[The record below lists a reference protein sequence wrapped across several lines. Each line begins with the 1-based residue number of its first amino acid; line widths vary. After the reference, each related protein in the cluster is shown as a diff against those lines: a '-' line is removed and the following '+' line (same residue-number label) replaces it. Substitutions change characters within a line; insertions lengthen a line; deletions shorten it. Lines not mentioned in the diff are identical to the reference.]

1 MVDQQYPLYH
11 PELEHESCGV
21 GAIVDLSGRATHR
34 TVDQALTIVERL
46 AHRAGSDALGTT
58 GDGVGIMTRLP
69 HEFFTAWAREEGISL
84 GKPGDYGVGMF
95 FLPED
100 EVGVQNVCRIF
111 DQLAVSEGMKVLGWR
126 DVPCHPAQL
135 GAGARRTMPRI
146 RQCFLKRPKD
156 VLSDIDFDRKLYLLR
171 RVFEKQDTDTYI
183 CSLSSR
189 TVVYKGMMLVSQLR
203 SFYDDL
209 QDVRYVSSMAMVH
222 SRFST
227 NTFPSWSKA
236 HPQRM
241 LLHNGEINTIRGNH
255 DRMKA
260 REETMKSAVMGD
272 SMKRVL
278 PVVNPN
284 GSDSQML
291 DNTLEFLAM
300 NGFPLPLAG
309 MILLPEPWQGEKEAK
324 PWHDLYRYYAT
335 MMEPWDGPA
344 AILYSDGDSVCASL
358 DRNGLRPLRCAL
370 TDDRR
375 LILSSEAG
383 VLFEENAHIRR
394 RWKLKGGDVLMADLR
409 SGELME
415 SENLKSRFAA
425 EHPYSEWVKNIIH
438 LEDLPPSPC
447 GDTSPEEGGE
457 LLPTRLRRATSLTEG
472 GDIGSRPGSLSEGAG
487 SRRLTEGVEGA
498 GKRSA
503 TEGVCDVETL
513 CKAFGYAYEDV
524 QDVILPMAETGQEP
538 IVSMGADE
546 PLAALS
552 KVHPPLYD
560 YFKQRFAQ
568 VTNPP
573 IDALREACKTDCSI
587 TIGDDGNLL
596 SHDPDNC
603 TVLELPSPVLTE
615 AELRRIR
622 GIDHPSFTVKEISL
636 LYPDRARLRQAMR
649 GFFAACDAA
658 CADGANIL
666 ILSDKGVDADHL
678 AIPSLLAVSALEQHL
693 IHIKKRTKVSVILES
708 GEPRDTH
715 QLAMLI
721 AYGARAVNPYL
732 AHAVIREKLSGEAIG
747 NYDRALT
754 AGVLKIASKMGVSTL
769 QAYQSAQLFEAVG
782 LDRQFIDQYFTNTPC
797 SLGGKGLHDAEAD
810 SRYHHDQAFLNPV
823 QAGLTSVGRHKLRTG
838 EGAEAHL
845 YSPKV
850 IHLLQQAVWTNDR
863 AKFDAYAKLVED
875 DGPRTLRAMLD
886 FNYEACQPVPL
897 EEVEPVES
905 IVKRFKTGAMSYGSI
920 SREAH
925 ECMAKAMNRLGGKSN
940 SGEGGEL
947 PERFGTEL
955 NSAIKQVASG
965 RFGVTRDYLLSAKEI
980 QIKMAQGA
988 KPGEGGHL
996 PGAKVTESVARTRCS
1011 TPGISLI
1018 SPPPHHD
1025 IYSIE
1030 DLVELIYDLQCANE
1044 DAKITV
1050 KLVSST
1056 GVGTIASGV
1065 AKAGAGGI
1073 LISGGEG
1080 GTGAAPMSSVHHAG
1094 LPWEIGLAEAHQ
1106 VLCRNRLRQTVTLET
1121 DGKLMSGHDVAVA
1134 LLLGA
1139 EEFGFAT
1146 APLITMGC
1154 RMMRVCQLG
1163 TCPFGVA
1170 TQNPELRKRFVGKP
1184 EYVERFMIFAA
1195 QQLRQI
1201 MARLGARTV
1210 NELVG
1215 RSDLLKMKD
1224 GSPMD
1229 LSALIGFSRNTHVQ
1243 PESKHDFRLHER
1255 MDARLIQNHVQLT
1268 TTDRA
1273 FGTLLKG
1280 ERHIQAQGCG
1290 GQSFGAFLPK
1300 GQSVT
1305 LYGVAN
1311 DYLGKGLSGGML
1323 SICPPADAVW
1333 NPDDTLIG
1341 NVALYGATSGHAFI
1355 AGMAGERFAVRNSGA
1370 WAVVEGVGDHGCE
1383 YMTGGRVAVLGPV
1396 GDNFG
1401 AGMSGGI
1408 AWVLDADGRLE
1419 GRVNSAVVRVHEVTR
1434 EQAAELKK
1442 LLEMHL
1448 DQTGSAKAREIL
1460 ADFEAWLPRFKAVI
1474 SDEYLDY
1481 LSVRHSRTEG
1491 ASAVEDKT
1499 RPKPA
1504 ARASVDAGR

>member
-1 MVDQQYPLYH
+1 MIDQQYPLYH

-21 GAIVDLSGRATHR
+21 GAIVDLGGRATHR

-46 AHRAGSDALGTT
+46 AHRAGCDALGTT

-100 EVGVQNVCRIF
+100 EVGVSNICRIF
-111 DQLAVSEGMKVLGWR
+111 DQLAVSEGISVLGWR

-146 RQCFLKRPKD
+146 RQCFLKRPTD
-156 VLSDIDFDRKLYLLR
+156 VAPGADFDRRLYILR

-189 TVVYKGMMLVSQLR
+189 IIVYKGMMLVNQLR

-209 QDVRYVSSMAMVH
+209 QDVRYVSQMAMVH

-260 REETMKSAVMGD
+260 REETMRSAIMGD
-272 SMKRVL
+272 AMKRVL
-278 PVVNPN
+278 PVVDPE

-291 DNTLEFLAM
+291 DNTLEFLVM

-309 MILLPEPWQGEKEAK
+309 MVLLPEPWQGEKQAR
-324 PWHDLYRYYAT
+324 PWHDMYRYYAT

-370 TDDRR
+370 TDDKR

-394 RWKLKGGDVLMADLR
+394 RWKLKGGDVLMADLKT
-409 SGELME
+409 GKLLE
-415 SENLKSRFAA
+415 SDALKTYFSKQ
-425 EHPYSEWVKNIIH
+425 HPYGEWVKQIVK
-438 LEDLPPSPC
+438 LDDLP
-447 GDTSPEEGGE
+447 EGHIN
-457 LLPTRLRRATSLTEG
+457 S
-472 GDIGSRPGSLSEGAG
+472 
-487 SRRLTEGVEGA
+487 GVD
-498 GKRSA
+498 
-503 TEGVCDVETL
+503 DVDAL

-524 QDVILPMAETGQEP
+524 HDVILPMAESGQEP

-552 KVHPPLYD
+552 RAHPPLYD

-573 IDALREACKTDCSI
+573 IDALREACKTDCVI

-596 SHDPDNC
+596 SHDSDNC

-615 AELRRIR
+615 TELQRIR
-622 GIDHPSFTVKEISL
+622 DIDHPSFSVEEISL
-636 LYPDRARLRQAMR
+636 LYPVNTRLRQAM
-649 GFFAACDAA
+649 GNFFAACDAA
-658 CADGANIL
+658 CGNGANIL
-666 ILSDKGVDADHL
+666 ILSDQGVDRSHL

-693 IHIKKRTKVSVILES
+693 IRIKKRTKVSVILQS

-732 AHAVIREKLSGEAIG
+732 AHAVICENLSSDAIQ

-782 LDRQFIDQYFTNTPC
+782 LDGQFVEQYFTNTPVT
-797 SLGGKGLHDAEAD
+797 LGGKGLHDVEAD
-810 SRYHHDQAFLNPV
+810 SRFHHNAAYANPLQNGLN
-823 QAGLTSVGRHKLRTG
+823 SVGRHKLRTG
-838 EGAEAHL
+838 DGVEEHL

-863 AKFDAYAKLVED
+863 AKFDEYAKLVEN
-875 DGPRTLRAMLD
+875 DGPRTIRASLD
-886 FNYEACQPVPL
+886 FNFGVCNPVPID
-897 EEVEPVES
+897 EVEPVES
-905 IVKRFKTGAMSYGSI
+905 IVRRFRTGAMSYGSI

-947 PERFGTEL
+947 PDRFGIEL

-996 PGAKVTESVARTRCS
+996 PGAKVTESVAKTRCS

-1030 DLVELIYDLQCANE
+1030 DLAELIYDLQCANE

-1080 GTGAAPMSSVHHAG
+1080 GTGAAPISSVHHAG

-1146 APLITMGC
+1146 APLIAMGC
-1154 RMMRVCQLG
+1154 RMMRVCHLG

-1170 TQNPELRKRFVGKP
+1170 TQDSELRKRFVGKP
-1184 EYVERFMIFAA
+1184 EYVERFMVFVA
-1195 QQLRQI
+1195 QQLREI

-1215 RSDLLKMKD
+1215 RSDLLKMKV
-1224 GSPMD
+1224 GSPID
-1229 LSALIGFSRNTHVQ
+1229 LSPLIRFARNTHVQ
-1243 PESKHDFRLHER
+1243 PEERHDFKLHER
-1255 MDARLIQNHVQLT
+1255 LDARLIQDHVQLT
-1268 TTDRA
+1268 ITDRA

-1290 GQSFGAFLPK
+1290 GQSFGAFLPN
-1300 GQSVT
+1300 GQHIT
-1305 LYGVAN
+1305 LYGVSN
-1311 DYLGKGLSGGML
+1311 DYLGKGLSGGTL
-1323 SICPPADAVW
+1323 AICPPADAVCLKG
-1333 NPDDTLIG
+1333 PAARRHPGDTLIG
-1341 NVALYGATSGHAFI
+1341 NVALYGATSGYAFI

-1408 AWVLDADGRLE
+1408 AWVLDEDGTLE
-1419 GRVNSAVVRVHEVTR
+1419 SHINSALVKVHEVTH
-1434 EQAAELKK
+1434 EQAVELRQ

-1448 DQTGSAKAREIL
+1448 VHTDSRKATEIL
-1460 ADFEAWLPRFKAVI
+1460 ADFETWLPCFKTVI

-1481 LSVRHSRTEG
+1481 LKRRE
-1491 ASAVEDKT
+1491 A
-1499 RPKPA
+1499 
-1504 ARASVDAGR
+1504 

>member
-1 MVDQQYPLYH
+1 MRDSRYPLYH

-58 GDGVGIMTRLP
+58 GDGVGIMTCLP
-69 HEFFTAWAREEGISL
+69 HEFFSEWAREEGISL

-100 EVGVQNVCRIF
+100 EVGVRNICRIF
-111 DQLAVSEGMKVLGWR
+111 DQLALSEGLSVLGWR

-146 RQCFLKRPKD
+146 RQCFLKRPD
-156 VLSDIDFDRKLYLLR
+156 GVAPGIEFDRRLYALR

-183 CSLSSR
+183 CSLSGR

-209 QDVRYVSSMAMVH
+209 QDVRYVSRMAMVH

-236 HPQRM
+236 HPQRF

-260 REETMKSAVMGD
+260 REETMFSPVMGE

-278 PVVNPN
+278 PVVEEG

-291 DNTLEFLAM
+291 DNALEFLAM

-309 MILLPEPWQGEKEAK
+309 MVLLPEPWQGEKEVK
-324 PWHDLYRYYAT
+324 PWHDLYRYYSA

-394 RWKLKGGDVLMADLR
+394 RWKLKSGDVLMADLN
-409 SGELME
+409 SGKLLE
-415 SENLKSRFAA
+415 SEELKTRFAA
-425 EHPYSEWVKNIIH
+425 QHPYGEWVRQIVDLN
-438 LEDLPPSPC
+438 DLPEAPQC
-447 GDTSPEEGGE
+447 
-457 LLPTRLRRATSLTEG
+457 
-472 GDIGSRPGSLSEGAG
+472 SRPL
-487 SRRLTEGVEGA
+487 
-498 GKRSA
+498 
-503 TEGVCDVETL
+503 ETDAL
-513 CKAFGYAYEDV
+513 LKAFGYTWEDV
-524 QDVILPMAETGQEP
+524 TDVILPMAENGTEP

-552 KVHPPLYD
+552 KAHPLLFD

-573 IDALREACKTDCSI
+573 IDALREECKTDCSVY
-587 TIGDDGNLL
+587 IGDDGNLL
-596 SHDPDNC
+596 SRGPDNC
-603 TVLELPSPVLTE
+603 AVLELPSPVLTE
-615 AELRRIR
+615 GELERIR
-622 GIDHPSFTVKEISL
+622 QIDHPAFSVRTVSL
-636 LYPDRARLRQAMR
+636 LYPVSTRLRRAMR
-649 GFFAACDAA
+649 EFFDACDAA
-658 CADGANIL
+658 CKDGINIL
-666 ILSDKGVDADHL
+666 ILSDRGVDAGHM

-693 IHIKKRTKVSVILES
+693 IEIKKRTAVSVILES

-721 AYGARAVNPYL
+721 SFGARAVNPYL
-732 AHAVIREKLSGEAIG
+732 AHEVVRRQHPEDSDAAIIKY
-747 NYDRALT
+747 NQALT
-754 AGVLKIASKMGVSTL
+754 AGMLKIASKMGVSTL

-782 LDRQFIDQYFTNTPC
+782 LDAQFVEKWFTNTPC
-797 SLGGKGLHDAEAD
+797 SLGGVGLSEVEAD
-810 SRYHHDQAFLNPV
+810 SRHYHGAAFLDPIN
-823 QAGLTSVGRHKLRTG
+823 AGLPSVGRHKLRTG
-838 EGAEAHL
+838 PEAEEHL
-845 YSPKV
+845 YSPRV
-850 IHLLQQAVWTNDR
+850 IHLLQQAVWTDDR
-863 AKFDAYAKLVED
+863 SKFDEYAALVEN
-875 DGPRTLRAMLD
+875 DGPRTIRSSLD
-886 FNYEACQPVPL
+886 FRYELCNPIPTN
-897 EEVEPVES
+897 EVEPIEQ

-925 ECMAKAMNRLGGKSN
+925 ECMAAAMNRLGGKSN

-947 PERFGTEL
+947 PERYGTPL

-965 RFGVTRDYLLSAKEI
+965 RFGVTREYLLSAKEI

-1030 DLVELIYDLQCANE
+1030 DLAELIYDLQCANE

-1080 GTGAAPMSSVHHAG
+1080 GTGAAPLSSVHHAG
-1094 LPWEIGLAEAHQ
+1094 LPWEIGLAETHQ

-1121 DGKLMSGHDVAVA
+1121 DGKLMNGHDVAVA

-1170 TQNPELRKRFVGKP
+1170 TQNPNLRKRFTGKP
-1184 EYVERFMIFAA
+1184 EYVERFMRFVAA
-1195 QQLRQI
+1195 QLREI
-1201 MARLGARTV
+1201 MAKLGARTV
-1210 NELVG
+1210 DELVG
-1215 RSDLLKMKD
+1215 RSDLLKVKS
-1224 GSPMD
+1224 GSRID
-1229 LSALIGFSRNTHVQ
+1229 LSGLTGFARNIHFQ
-1243 PESKHDFRLHER
+1243 PESKHEFSLHER
-1255 MDARLIQNHVQLT
+1255 ADARLIQDHVRLT
-1268 TTDRA
+1268 TADRA

-1280 ERHIQAQGCG
+1280 PRHVQAQGCA
-1290 GQSFGAFLPK
+1290 GQSFGAFLPE
-1300 GQSVT
+1300 GQAIT

-1311 DYLGKGLSGGML
+1311 DYLGKGLSGGTL
-1323 SICPPADAVW
+1323 AVCPPTDALW
-1333 NPDDTLIG
+1333 DPGDTLIG

-1370 WAVVEGVGDHGCE
+1370 RAVVEGVGDHGCE
-1383 YMTGGRVAVLGPV
+1383 YMTGGRVVVLGPV
-1396 GDNFG
+1396 GDNFA

-1408 AWVLDADGRLE
+1408 AWVLYENGLLLKRLNT
-1419 GRVNSAVVRVHEVTR
+1419 GHVKTYAVTEKLA
-1434 EQAAELKK
+1434 EELKD
-1442 LLEMHL
+1442 LLRAHL
-1448 DQTGSAKAREIL
+1448 DATGAEKARAIL
-1460 ADFEAWLPRFKAVI
+1460 DDFDSFLPRFRAVI
-1474 SDEYLDY
+1474 SDEYLAY
-1481 LSVRHSRTEG
+1481 LKG
-1491 ASAVEDKT
+1491 A
-1499 RPKPA
+1499 
-1504 ARASVDAGR
+1504 

>member
-1 MVDQQYPLYH
+1 MPHSCYKGVSTMYDRQYPLYR

-69 HEFFTAWAREEGISL
+69 HELFTAWAREEGVSL

-100 EVGVQNVCRIF
+100 EVGFQNVCRIF
-111 DQLAVSEGMKVLGWR
+111 DQLAISEGIPVLGWR

-135 GAGARRTMPRI
+135 GAGARRAMPRI
-146 RQCFLKRPKD
+146 RQCFLKRPGD
-156 VLSDIDFDRKLYLLR
+156 AEPGLGFDRRLYILR

-209 QDVRYVSSMAMVH
+209 QDARYASQMAMVH

-236 HPQRM
+236 HPQRF

-260 REETMKSAVMGD
+260 REETMRSQVLGD

-278 PVVNPN
+278 PVVDPR

-300 NGFPLPLAG
+300 DGFPLPLAG
-309 MILLPEPWQGEKEAK
+309 MVLLPEPWQGKREGKEK

-383 VLFEENAHIRR
+383 VLHEENAHIRR
-394 RWKLKGGDVLMADLR
+394 RWKLKGGDVLMADLN
-409 SGELME
+409 SGALLE
-415 SENLKSRFAA
+415 SDALKARFAA
-425 EHPYSEWVKNIIH
+425 EHPYSEWVKNIIR
-438 LEDLPPSPC
+438 LEQLPPSPC
-447 GDTSPEEGGE
+447 D
-457 LLPTRLRRATSLTEG
+457 RASLG
-472 GDIGSRPGSLSEGAG
+472 KGANP
-487 SRRLTEGVEGA
+487 RGA
-498 GKRSA
+498 ADGA
-503 TEGVCDVETL
+503 NHVETL

-587 TIGDDGNLL
+587 YIGDDGNLL
-596 SHDPDNC
+596 SHDPENC
-603 TVLELPSPVLTE
+603 SVLELPSPILSAE
-615 AELRRIR
+615 ALERIR
-622 GIDHPSFTVKEISL
+622 GVELPSFTVREVSL
-636 LYPDRARLRQAMR
+636 LYPVDRRLRAAL
-649 GFFAACDAA
+649 GDFFAACDAA
-658 CADGANIL
+658 CGDGANIL
-666 ILSDKGVDADHL
+666 ILSDRGVDPGHL

-693 IHIKKRTKVSVILES
+693 IRIKKRTKVSVILES

-732 AHAVIREKLSGEAIG
+732 AHEIIRERLSAAAIER
-747 NYDRALT
+747 YDRAL
-754 AGVLKIASKMGVSTL
+754 AVGVLKIASKMGVSTL
-769 QAYQSAQLFEAVG
+769 QAYQSAQLFEAIG
-782 LDRQFIDQYFTNTPC
+782 LDRQFVDQYFTNTPC
-797 SLGGKGLHDAEAD
+797 FLGGKGLHDVEAD
-810 SRYHHDQAFLNPV
+810 SRFHHDAAFADPLQN
-823 QAGLTSVGRHKLRTG
+823 GLDSIGRHKLRTG
-838 EGAEAHL
+838 PRAEAHL

-850 IHLLQQAVWTNDR
+850 IHLLQQAVWTDDA
-863 AKFDAYAKLVED
+863 AKFDEYAALVER
-875 DGPRTLRAMLD
+875 DGPRTIRASLD
-886 FNYEACQPVPL
+886 FNYGVCRPVPL
-897 EEVEPVES
+897 SEVEPVEQ
-905 IVKRFKTGAMSYGSI
+905 IVRRFKTGAMSYGSI

-925 ECMAKAMNRLGGKSN
+925 ECMAVAMNRLGGKSN

-947 PERFGTEL
+947 PERFGTQL

-996 PGAKVTESVARTRCS
+996 PGAKVTQSVARTRCS

-1030 DLVELIYDLQCANE
+1030 DLAELIYDLKCANE
-1044 DAKITV
+1044 DARITV
-1050 KLVSST
+1050 KLVSSA

-1094 LPWEIGLAEAHQ
+1094 LPWEIGLAETHQ
-1106 VLCRNRLRQTVTLET
+1106 VLCRNRLRQAVTLET

-1146 APLITMGC
+1146 APLIAMGC
-1154 RMMRVCQLG
+1154 RMMRVCHLG

-1170 TQNPELRKRFVGKP
+1170 TQDPVLRRRFIGKP
-1184 EYVERFMIFAA
+1184 EYVQRFMKFVA
-1195 QQLRQI
+1195 QQLREI

-1215 RSDLLKMKD
+1215 RSDLLRVKE
-1224 GSPMD
+1224 GAEMD
-1229 LSALIGFSRNTHVQ
+1229 LSALIGFARNTHVQ
-1243 PESKHDFRLHER
+1243 PESGHDFKLHER
-1255 MDARLIQNHVQLT
+1255 MDARLAQDHVQLA

-1273 FGTLLKG
+1273 FGALLRG

-1300 GQSVT
+1300 GQSIT

-1311 DYLGKGLSGGML
+1311 DYLGKGLSGGTL
-1323 SICPPADAVW
+1323 AVRPPVDAVW
-1333 NPDDTLIG
+1333 NPGDTLIG
-1341 NVALYGATSGHAFI
+1341 NVALYGATGGHAFI

-1408 AWVLDADGRLE
+1408 AWVLDGDGTLRQ
-1419 GRVNSAVVRVHEVTR
+1419 RINSGLVKVHELTH
-1434 EQAAELKK
+1434 EQALELRR
-1442 LLEMHL
+1442 LLEMHARHT
-1448 DQTGSAKAREIL
+1448 DSRKATEIL
-1460 ADFEAWLPRFKAVI
+1460 ADFEAWLPGFKAVI
-1474 SDEYLDY
+1474 SDEYLNY
-1481 LSVRHSRTEG
+1481 LKEANRHG
-1491 ASAVEDKT
+1491 
-1499 RPKPA
+1499 
-1504 ARASVDAGR
+1504 

>member
-1 MVDQQYPLYH
+1 MRDVRYPLYH

-100 EVGVQNVCRIF
+100 EVGVRNVCRIF
-111 DQLAVSEGMKVLGWR
+111 DQLAASEGIPVLGWR

-146 RQCFLKRPKD
+146 RQCFLKRPAEAQPG
-156 VLSDIDFDRKLYLLR
+156 IGFDRRLYVLR

-189 TVVYKGMMLVSQLR
+189 TIVYKGMMLVSQLR

-209 QDVRYVSSMAMVH
+209 QDVRYVSQMAMVH

-236 HPQRM
+236 HPQRF

-260 REETMKSAVMGD
+260 REETMRSAVMGD
-272 SMKRVL
+272 AMKRVL
-278 PVVNPN
+278 PVVDEG

-309 MILLPEPWQGEKEAK
+309 MVLLPEPWQGDGERK
-324 PWHDLYRYYAT
+324 PWRDLYRYYAT

-409 SGELME
+409 AGELLE
-415 SENLKSRFAA
+415 SAALKTRFAA
-425 EHPYSEWVKNIIH
+425 QHPYGEWVRGIIG
-438 LEDLPPSPC
+438 LEQLPPLPR
-447 GDTSPEEGGE
+447 GDAS
-457 LLPTRLRRATSLTEG
+457 AA
-472 GDIGSRPGSLSEGAG
+472 EGAG
-487 SRRLTEGVEGA
+487 PHGATDGADDTEA
-498 GKRSA
+498 
-503 TEGVCDVETL
+503 L
-513 CKAFGYAYEDV
+513 CNAFGYAWEDV
-524 QDVILPMAETGQEP
+524 QDVILPMAESGQEP

-552 KVHPPLYD
+552 KAHPSLYD

-587 TIGDDGNLL
+587 YIGDDGNLL
-596 SHDPDNC
+596 SADADNC
-603 TVLELPSPVLTE
+603 TVLELPSPVLTRE
-615 AELRRIR
+615 ALQRIR
-622 GIDHPSFTVKEISL
+622 GIDHPAFSVKEISL
-636 LYPDRARLRQAMR
+636 LYPVGVRLRQAMK

-658 CADGANIL
+658 CREGANIL
-666 ILSDKGVDADHL
+666 ILSDRGVDAHHL

-721 AYGARAVNPYL
+721 AFGARAVDPYL
-732 AHAVIREKLSGEAIG
+732 AHDVIRANRPDDAEAAIR
-747 NYDRALT
+747 NYDSALT

-782 LDRQFIDQYFTNTPC
+782 LDGQFVDQYFTNTPC
-797 SLGGKGLHDAEAD
+797 ALGGKGLHDVEAD
-810 SRYHHDQAFLNPV
+810 SRYHHARAFLDP
-823 QAGLTSVGRHKLRTG
+823 ACDGLASVGRHRLRTG
-838 EGAEAHL
+838 GQAEEHL
-845 YSPKV
+845 YSPRV
-850 IHLLQQAVWTNDR
+850 IHLLQQAVWTDDM
-863 AKFDAYAKLVED
+863 AKFDEYAALVENE
-875 DGPRTLRAMLD
+875 GPRTIRAMLD
-886 FNYEACQPVPL
+886 FRYDLCEPVPL
-897 EEVEPVES
+897 SEVEPVGT
-905 IVKRFKTGAMSYGSI
+905 IVRRFRTGAMSYGSI
-920 SREAH
+920 SQEAH
-925 ECMAKAMNRLGGKSN
+925 MCMAKAMNHLGGRSN

-947 PERFGTEL
+947 PERFGTAY

-996 PGAKVTESVARTRCS
+996 PGAKVTQSVAETRCS

-1030 DLVELIYDLQCANE
+1030 DLAELIYDLQCANE

-1094 LPWEIGLAEAHQ
+1094 LPWEIGLAETHQ

-1139 EEFGFAT
+1139 EQFGFAT
-1146 APLITMGC
+1146 APLIAMGC
-1154 RMMRVCQLG
+1154 RMMRVCHLG

-1170 TQNPELRKRFVGKP
+1170 TQDPELRKRFVGKP
-1184 EYVERFMIFAA
+1184 EYVERFMIFVA
-1195 QQLRQI
+1195 QQLRRI

-1210 NELVG
+1210 DELVG

-1224 GSPMD
+1224 GAAMD
-1229 LSALIGFSRNTHVQ
+1229 LSGLIGFARNTHVQ
-1243 PESKHDFRLHER
+1243 PGSGRDFALSER
-1255 MDARLIQNHVQLT
+1255 MDARLVQDHVHLT

-1273 FGTLLKG
+1273 FGALLKG
-1280 ERHIQAQGCG
+1280 ERRIQAQGCG

-1300 GQSVT
+1300 GQSIT

-1311 DYLGKGLSGGML
+1311 DYLGKGLSGGTL
-1323 SICPPADAVW
+1323 AICPPSDAVW
-1333 NPDDTLIG
+1333 DPRDTLIG

-1408 AWVLDADGRLE
+1408 AWVLDEDGTLE
-1419 GRVNSAVVRVHEVTR
+1419 RRINSGLVRVHGVDR
-1434 EQAAELKK
+1434 EQAAELRQLLK
-1442 LLEMHL
+1442 LHVRY
-1448 DQTGSAKAREIL
+1448 TGSRRAAEIL
-1460 ADFEAWLPRFKAVI
+1460 ADFEARLPGFRAVI
-1474 SDEYLDY
+1474 SDEYLCW
-1481 LSVRHSRTEG
+1481 LNG
-1491 ASAVEDKT
+1491 ARD
-1499 RPKPA
+1499 
-1504 ARASVDAGR
+1504 DQGRGTIGREA

>member
-1 MVDQQYPLYH
+1 MRDAQYPLYH

-21 GAIVDLSGRATHR
+21 GAIVDLSGRTTHR

-58 GDGVGIMTRLP
+58 GDGVGIMTQLP
-69 HEFFTAWAREEGISL
+69 HELFAAWAREEGIQL

-100 EVGVQNVCRIF
+100 EVGVQNICRIF
-111 DQLAVSEGMKVLGWR
+111 DQLAASEGIPMLGWR

-146 RQCFLKRPKD
+146 RQCFLKRPAEAETG
-156 VLSDIDFDRKLYLLR
+156 VDFDRSLYILR

-189 TVVYKGMMLVSQLR
+189 TIVYKGMMLVNQLR

-209 QDVRYVSSMAMVH
+209 QDVRYVSQMAMVH

-236 HPQRM
+236 HPQRF

-260 REETMKSAVMGD
+260 REETMRSPVMGD

-278 PVVNPN
+278 PVVESG

-300 NGFPLPLAG
+300 NGFPLPLAA
-309 MILLPEPWQGEKEAK
+309 MTLLPEPWQGERESK

-370 TDDRR
+370 TDDKR

-394 RWKLKGGDVLMADLR
+394 RWKLKAGDVLAADLHT
-409 SGELME
+409 GELLE
-415 SENLKSRFAA
+415 GDALKSRFAA
-425 EHPYSEWVKNIIH
+425 QHPYGEWVRRIVR
-438 LEDLPPSPC
+438 LDDLPEAACP
-447 GDTSPEEGGE
+447 DQ
-457 LLPTRLRRATSLTEG
+457 
-472 GDIGSRPGSLSEGAG
+472 DD
-487 SRRLTEGVEGA
+487 
-498 GKRSA
+498 
-503 TEGVCDVETL
+503 DVETL
-513 CKAFGYAYEDV
+513 CKAFGYAWEDV
-524 QDVILPMAETGQEP
+524 RDIVLPMAETGTEP

-552 KVHPPLYD
+552 KAHPPLFD
-560 YFKQRFAQ
+560 YFRQRFAQ

-573 IDALREACKTDCSI
+573 IDALREECKTDTSI
-587 TIGDDGNLL
+587 YIGDDGNLL

-603 TVLELPSPVLTE
+603 AVLELASPVLTGE
-615 AELRRIR
+615 ELQRIKQ
-622 GIDHPSFTVKEISL
+622 IDHPAFHVRTVSL
-636 LYPDRARLRQAMR
+636 LYPVRTRLRQAMR
-649 GFFAACDAA
+649 DLFAACDAA
-658 CADGANIL
+658 CRDGVNIL
-666 ILSDKGVDADHL
+666 ILSDRGVDEDHL
-678 AIPSLLAVSALEQHL
+678 AVPSLLAVSALEQHL
-693 IHIKKRTKVSVILES
+693 IHIKKRTAVSVILES

-721 AYGARAVNPYL
+721 AFGARAVNPYL
-732 AHAVIREKLSGEAIG
+732 AHDVIRENHPECAEEAIR
-747 NYDRALT
+747 NYNRALT

-782 LDRQFIDQYFTNTPC
+782 LDAQFVEQYFTNTPFT
-797 SLGGKGLHDAEAD
+797 LGGKGFSEVEAD
-810 SRYHHDQAFLNPV
+810 SRHYHDAAFLNLI
-823 QAGLTSVGRHKLRTG
+823 QAGLPSVGRHKLRTG
-838 EGAEAHL
+838 PDAEEHL

-863 AKFDAYAKLVED
+863 AKFDEYAALIEH
-875 DGPRTLRAMLD
+875 DGPRTIRSSLD
-886 FNYEACQPVPL
+886 FRYDLCNPIPL
-897 EEVEPVES
+897 DEVEPAET
-905 IVKRFKTGAMSYGSI
+905 IVKRFRTGAMSYGSI

-925 ECMAKAMNRLGGKSN
+925 ECMAKAMNRLGGRSN

-965 RFGVTRDYLLSAKEI
+965 RFGVTRDYLLSAREI

-996 PGAKVTESVARTRCS
+996 PGAKVTDSVAKTRCA

-1030 DLVELIYDLQCANE
+1030 DLAELIYDLQCANE
-1044 DAKITV
+1044 DAKVTV

-1094 LPWEIGLAEAHQ
+1094 LPWEIGLAETHQ
-1106 VLCRNRLRQTVTLET
+1106 VLCRNRLRQAVTLET
-1121 DGKLMSGHDVAVA
+1121 DGKLMSGRDVAVA

-1146 APLITMGC
+1146 APLVTMGC
-1154 RMMRVCQLG
+1154 RMMRVCHLG

-1170 TQNPELRKRFVGKP
+1170 TQNPELRRRFAGRP
-1184 EYVERFMIFAA
+1184 EYVERFMLFVAE
-1195 QQLRQI
+1195 QLRGI
-1201 MARLGARTV
+1201 MAKLGARTV
-1210 NELVG
+1210 DELVG
-1215 RSDLLKMKD
+1215 RSDLLKMKND
-1224 GSPMD
+1224 APMD
-1229 LSALIGFSRNTHVQ
+1229 LSGLIGFARNIHVQ
-1243 PESKHDFRLHER
+1243 PESKHDFRLRER
-1255 MDARLIQNHVQLT
+1255 TDARLIQDHVHLT
-1268 TTDRA
+1268 TADRA

-1280 ERHIQAQGCG
+1280 RRSIQAQGCG
-1290 GQSFGAFLPK
+1290 GQSFGAFLPEE
-1300 GQSVT
+1300 QSVT

-1311 DYLGKGLSGGML
+1311 DYLGKGLSGGTL
-1323 SICPPADAVW
+1323 AVRPPADATW
-1333 NPDDTLIG
+1333 DENDTLIG
-1341 NVALYGATSGHAFI
+1341 NVALYGATSGYAFI
-1355 AGMAGERFAVRNSGA
+1355 AGVAGERFAVRNSGA

-1401 AGMSGGI
+1401 AGMSGGV
-1408 AWVLDADGRLE
+1408 AWVLDGDGTLDRHINGGL
-1419 GRVNSAVVRVHEVTR
+1419 VKTHEVSGG
-1434 EQAAELKK
+1434 QAAELRK
-1442 LLEMHL
+1442 LLEMHARH
-1448 DQTGSAKAREIL
+1448 TGSPKAMEIL
-1460 ADFEAWLPRFKAVI
+1460 ADFEAFLPKFKAVI

-1481 LSVRHSRTEG
+1481 LNRRE
-1491 ASAVEDKT
+1491 A
-1499 RPKPA
+1499 
-1504 ARASVDAGR
+1504 